1 MKACN
6 GGKNNLEF
14 KQINWASRGLEYE
27 WKQLKK
33 MWSNKSLYQVLVIN
47 ALGKQTQSE
56 QKLLS
61 STTER
66 TKCWQG
72 LWNCGD

>member
-14 KQINWASRGLEYE
+14 KQTNWASQGLEYE

-33 MWSNKSLYQVLVIN
+33 MWSNESLYQVLVIN

-66 TKCWQG
+66 T
-72 LWNCGD
+72 

>member
-1 MKACN
+1 MGEKTTL
-6 GGKNNLEF
+6 NLN
-14 KQINWASRGLEYE
+14 KQTNWASQGLEYE

-33 MWSNKSLYQVLVIN
+33 MWSNESLYQVLVIN

-56 QKLLS
+56 QTLLS

-72 LWNCGD
+72 LWKCGD

>member
-14 KQINWASRGLEYE
+14 KQTNWASQGLEYE

-33 MWSNKSLYQVLVIN
+33 MWSNESLYQVLVIN

-66 TKCWQG
+66 IKC
-72 LWNCGD
+72 C